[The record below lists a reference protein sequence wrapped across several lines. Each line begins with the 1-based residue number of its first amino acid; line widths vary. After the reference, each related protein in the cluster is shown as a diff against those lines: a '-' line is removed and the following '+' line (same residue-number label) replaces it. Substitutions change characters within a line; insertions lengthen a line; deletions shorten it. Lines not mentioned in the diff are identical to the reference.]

1 MSFANSC
8 IKCLTFSYIV
18 CYNDSRVERHTKEQD
33 EMSKQ
38 EIAKAIAELM
48 NAYDTMRAKW
58 IDAFGSDE
66 GFDAWFTEKVPSLQ

>member
-1 MSFANSC
+1 
-8 IKCLTFSYIV
+8 
-18 CYNDSRVERHTKEQD
+18 
-33 EMSKQ
+33 MSKQ